1 MGRAGAPPRRWPEVV
16 KAIACSGRTELGYS
30 VPFYGGD
37 LRPGTSFLTWLRPC
51 RPGPAT
57 RGARS
62 SSRAH
67 GGTVRRSTPRSP
79 TGRGKTA
86 GRPPPCALALALADS
101 TTLKVPVTV
110 VSGHRFFA
118 TRIGARIIRWG
129 AFNAAGRELYGGSGP
144 PDAIGKQHS

>member
-1 MGRAGAPPRRWPEVV
+1 
-16 KAIACSGRTELGYS
+16 
-30 VPFYGGD
+30 
-37 LRPGTSFLTWLRPC
+37 
-51 RPGPAT
+51 
-57 RGARS
+57 ARS

-67 GGTVRRSTPRSP
+67 GGTARRATPRSP

-86 GRPPPCALALALADS
+86 GRPPPCALALGVIMRLGSPPATPWWIIGTAGPPAAYLRLTLADS